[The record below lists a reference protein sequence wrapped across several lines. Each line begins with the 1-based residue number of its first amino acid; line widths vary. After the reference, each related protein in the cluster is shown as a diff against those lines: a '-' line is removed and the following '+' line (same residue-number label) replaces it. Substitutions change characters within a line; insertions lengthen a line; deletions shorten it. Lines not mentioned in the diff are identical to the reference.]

1 MPALLRIKLRGAK
14 VSLWDSIKKGVRRLI
29 GGGREEPELRRP
41 TPPREERPQR
51 ATRGIERDILPTNT
65 DMDPVWDG
73 MRDTLER
80 RLTDRGVEEFNR
92 RQDRLMGL
100 FDIISDPH
108 QSDVIQR
115 DAYDEL
121 ADELA
126 DFGFTFRHGID
137 NIGDFDWVGF
147 GAAYPKIGK

>member
-1 MPALLRIKLRGAK
+1 MSFWDRVRKGAK
-14 VSLWDSIKKGVRRLI
+14 RLFGI
-29 GGGREEPELRRP
+29 GEEEAPRRP
-41 TPPREERPQR
+41 APPPREERPQR
-51 ATRGIERDILPTNT
+51 ATRGIERDVQPRSTG
-65 DMDPVWDG
+65 MDPVWDD

-108 QSDVIQR
+108 QSDVLQR

-147 GAAYPKIGK
+147 GAAYPKLGK